1 MDRRHLSTESRRHM
15 SAYKSVRSV
24 KTLKQS
30 ISTYRAYTKSLAV
43 TKRSDSLYNRTKKY
57 QSSLTSSKRARPL
70 TRTDLKLLENKDQ
83 PVKGMTIYV
92 IYTLLKSICFVC
104 ASYLYRRNPDLNPF
118 QMLVMRSIF
127 ALLCQVIYL
136 NRNLKKAV
144 WDGINRKNS
153 GPLIVRSA

>member
-1 MDRRHLSTESRRHM
+1 MDRRHLSIGSRRHM
-15 SAYKSVRSV
+15 SASKSVRSV

-30 ISTYRAYTKSLAV
+30 ISAYRAYTKSLAG
-43 TKRSDSLYNRTKKY
+43 TKRY

-70 TRTDLKLLENKDQ
+70 TRTDLKLLENKDR

-92 IYTLLKSICFVC
+92 IYTLLKSISFVC

-127 ALLCQVIYL
+127 VLLCQVIYL

-153 GPLIVRSA
+153 CPLIVRSA